1 MNTGVVRIKAEEKV
15 VEAKSVVTT
24 GNVDEQIP
32 PVSAPIP
39 ISPVPVVLPKPV
51 TAPSA
56 VKLLTRQ
63 PGDKV
68 EYLSIL
74 DHGDSG
80 SGKTQFCGTMIQ
92 AGLKVLYIVFNEA
105 ELQTLDGLGIH
116 GYDYIIVTNYETQLW
131 PIYLSLRQNRN
142 KYEGLVIDGLG
153 DFQQLAKDYE
163 LADGQSSGF
172 MEKAMKGHVRMYL
185 QNWGNLLEMTRHWIS
200 PVLKL
205 PMHKIVTCIS
215 EPDDDPKT
223 GRPKL
228 YPGLQGGMKQIISVP
243 FSVIGYSYVAFW
255 GADTYFCMTTQP
267 HESIATKDR
276 TRMCRVFINPQFK
289 TFLDTLNGKK
299 SKPSEMELKLQRA
312 LVVKPQTSHIEV
324 KKEDK

>member
-1 MNTGVVRIKAEEKV
+1 MSTGVVRIKAEEKV
-15 VEAKSVVTT
+15 VEVISVVATEET
-24 GNVDEQIP
+24 KPAIADEKP
-32 PVSAPIP
+32 TPIP
-39 ISPVPVVLPKPV
+39 IPAPVVIPKPIAV
-51 TAPSA
+51 PSA
-56 VKLLTRQ
+56 VKLLTRK

-68 EYLSIL
+68 EYISIL

-80 SGKTQFCGTMIQ
+80 TGKTQFCGTMIQ

-105 ELQTLDGLGIH
+105 ELQTLDGLGIT

-142 KYEGLVIDGLG
+142 KYDGLVIDGLG

-163 LADGQSSGF
+163 LAEGQPSGF
-172 MEKAMKGHVRMYL
+172 MEKAMKGQIRMYL
-185 QNWGNLLEMTRHWIS
+185 QNWGNLLEMTRHWIG

-243 FSVIGYSYVAFW
+243 FSVIGYSYIAFW

-289 TFLDTLNGKK
+289 TFLDALNGKK
-299 SKPSEMELKLQRA
+299 SKPSEMELKLQKA
-312 LVVKPQTSHIEV
+312 LVVKPQTGHIEV
-324 KKEDK
+324 KKEGK